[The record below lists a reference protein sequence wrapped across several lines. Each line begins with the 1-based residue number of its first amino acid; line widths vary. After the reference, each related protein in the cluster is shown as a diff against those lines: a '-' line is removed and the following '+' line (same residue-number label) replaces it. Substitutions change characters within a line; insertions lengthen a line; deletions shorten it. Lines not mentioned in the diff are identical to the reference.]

1 MESDGIFTTVNA
13 RLTKDF
19 TFEAAQTLPNAPQG
33 HKCRRVHGHSFKVEV
48 SVEGRVDPKTGWVY
62 DHADISAAMKPI
74 LHMLDHTNLNDI
86 EGLENPTIE
95 KMAEWFWQKLESQC
109 PASAR
114 SWCTKRPPRGAFIAA
129 TSLARTSQNNSGSS
143 LGSRIEFSRRPLL
156 QIDRVALHLVV
167 EGGALDTEKFGRFF
181 LVAPAFCERLENGIA
196 LHVIQRLYAA
206 AW

>member
-1 MESDGIFTTVNA
+1 MESDGIFPTVTA

-74 LHMLDHTNLNDI
+74 LHMLDHTYLNDI

-95 KMAEWFWQKLESQC
+95 KMAEWFWKKLESQC
-109 PASAR
+109 P
-114 SWCTKRPPRGAFIAA
+114 G
-129 TSLARTSQNNSGSS
+129 L
-143 LGSRIEFSRRPLL
+143 
-156 QIDRVALHLVV
+156 
-167 EGGALDTEKFGRFF
+167 
-181 LVAPAFCERLENGIA
+181 
-196 LHVIQRLYAA
+196 
-206 AW
+206 